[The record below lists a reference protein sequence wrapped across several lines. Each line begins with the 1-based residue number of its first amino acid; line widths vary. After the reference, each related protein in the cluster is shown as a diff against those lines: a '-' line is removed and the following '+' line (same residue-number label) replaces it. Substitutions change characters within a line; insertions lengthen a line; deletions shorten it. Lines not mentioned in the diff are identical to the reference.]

1 MSQYEL
7 NGITLECLQ
16 GDIAAQRDL
25 DAIVNAANAA
35 LLPGSGVAGA
45 IHRAAGPALEEE
57 CRALGPIKP
66 GEAVITGAHQLPN
79 RHVIHCLGPVFG
91 RDKPEAALLASCYRN
106 ALRLAEQNTIRSLG
120 FPAISTG
127 VFGYPPEDACRVAV
141 ATVIESLNGLKSL
154 KLIRFVLFDQGSLE
168 LYRRELGELTGVA

>member
-127 VFGYPPEDACRVAV
+127 VFGYPSEDACRVAV

-154 KLIRFVLFDQGSLE
+154 KLIRFVLFDPGSLE